1 MRAYFLLYNSVSIV
15 LGISATSV
23 VLILYLKTRNSRLLA
38 YLASDILVAAIVL
51 AVTIDLYYEIT
62 GQSSV
67 FRTFV
72 WNSITFFS
80 CGLCFFIP
88 RMCRDER
95 STRFA
100 VKIERGFGATA
111 IVLGLMLTG
120 HYLSSP
126 GENLLFITLYLL
138 IYVELSL
145 ACAYFGIRM
154 LRNRQDH
161 FSSRKLR
168 HYQVAMRF
176 TGWVIL
182 LLLPFFLVTDFFGW
196 MLPVVAPYL
205 NRNFSLLPAFYIF
218 MSLGALFSSA
228 LEILEPPL
236 TLEAL
241 EPDGDFVRKYS
252 LTRREVEIAPLVLQ
266 CLSYKEIGERLFI
279 SPGTVRT
286 HLTHIYGKTGT
297 KNRLEL
303 SSLLQV
309 EQRRKAV

>member
-1 MRAYFLLYNSVSIV
+1 MREYFLLYNSVSII
-15 LGISATSV
+15 LGISATFV
-23 VLILYLKTRNSRLLA
+23 VLILYFKTRNPRLLA

-62 GQSSV
+62 GQSTV

-88 RMCRDER
+88 RMCRNER
-95 STRFA
+95 STRLA
-100 VKIERGFGATA
+100 VIIERSFGAGA
-111 IVLGLMLTG
+111 IILGLLLIA
-120 HYLSSP
+120 HYLFSP
-126 GENLLFITLYLL
+126 NGNRMFLVLYLL
-138 IYVELSL
+138 IYMELSL

-154 LRNRQDH
+154 LLNRKDR

-182 LLLPFFLVTDFFGW
+182 LLLPFFLITDFFGW
-196 MLPVVAPYL
+196 LLPAVAPYL

-241 EPDGDFVRKYS
+241 EPEGDFVRKYS
-252 LTRREVEIAPLVLQ
+252 LTRREAEIAPLVLQ

-309 EQRRKAV
+309 EQKKKAV